1 MSVKLLYDYYNKLV
15 ISLMTKLVPF
25 YAFTLSLKLPLK
37 LFFQLSLQ
45 ISLQLSALVL
55 SIIPTAAS
63 PQMIPLRL

>member
-37 LFFQLSLQ
+37 LFFQLS
-45 ISLQLSALVL
+45 ALVL
-55 SIIPTAAS
+55 SIIPTAA
-63 PQMIPLRL
+63 